1 MKMQL
6 TGKSAIVTGS
16 TSGLGAD
23 IARRLHAEGAS
34 ITLAGIEDEAGA
46 ALADEL
52 GGGALFHHTDI
63 SQDEDI
69 DRCIGAT
76 LEAFGRLDFLVN
88 NACIYLDR
96 GLDSTRAE
104 WLQTLNVNLV
114 SGAIFVQKA
123 LPYITKPG
131 GVIINIGSTGGK
143 FGAAGRALYPA
154 SKAAILQITRN
165 EAVSLAP
172 VGIRVLSVSPAWTW
186 SPAVRSMTNSI
197 ETGDA
202 VAAHFHPLGR
212 LGRGDDIGRV
222 VAFLCSE
229 NAAFMSGVD
238 VPVDGGFSILGPDQ
252 GRSPREWFTRLAVT
266 DSSEKQS

>member
-1 MKMQL
+1 MKML
-6 TGKSAIVTGS
+6 LKGRTAIVTGA

-23 IARRLHAEGAS
+23 IARSLHAEGAS

-46 ALADEL
+46 ALVEEL
-52 GGGALFHHTDI
+52 GERVLFQHTDI
-63 SQDEDI
+63 AQDEDI

-76 LEAFGRLDFLVN
+76 LETFGRLDFLVN

-123 LPYITKPG
+123 LPQMTKPG

-172 VGIRVLSVSPAWTW
+172 FGIRVLSVSPAWTW
-186 SPAVRSMTNSI
+186 SPAVRSMASSLDAA
-197 ETGDA
+197 DA

-252 GRSPREWFTRLAVT
+252 GRSPREWFARLGETKDGEA
-266 DSSEKQS
+266 

>member
-1 MKMQL
+1 MQL
-6 TGKSAIVTGS
+6 TGKTAIVTGA

-23 IARRLHAEGAS
+23 IARCLHAEGACV
-34 ITLAGIEDEAGA
+34 TLAGIEDDAGV
-46 ALADEL
+46 ALAREL
-52 GGGALFHHTDI
+52 GERVLFRHTDI
-63 SQDEDI
+63 LQDDDI
-69 DRCIGAT
+69 DHCIAAT
-76 LEAFGRLDFLVN
+76 MNAFGRLDVLVN
-88 NACIYLDR
+88 NACIYVDR

-123 LPYITKPG
+123 TPQMTKPG

-154 SKAAILQITRN
+154 SKAAILQVTRN

-172 VGIRVLSVSPAWTW
+172 LGLRVLSVSPAWTW
-186 SPAVRSMTNSI
+186 SPAVRSMAGTI
-197 ETGDA
+197 EAGDA

-212 LGRGDDIGRV
+212 LGRGEDVGRV

-229 NAAFMSGVD
+229 GANFMSGVD

-252 GRSPREWFTRLAVT
+252 GRSPREWFARLAAT
-266 DSSEKQS
+266 DVDETKS